1 MDALH
6 ELQAIIE
13 EQLLVLDG
21 KSDKTDRGGTGE
33 LSMVWG
39 EQSTVGGHASSFRCN
54 RGAVSEIHRTMLLSG
69 GSEGRVGAVEARRG
83 GAEGTFWWCLWCS
96 TVGPTLNWWWLGEE
110 LKLLIL

>member
-54 RGAVSEIHRTMLLSG
+54 RGAVREIHRAMLLSG
-69 GSEGRVGAVEARRG
+69 GREVGLGQLRPDEVVLRELFG
-83 GAEGTFWWCLWCS
+83 GVCG
-96 TVGPTLNWWWLGEE
+96 VR
-110 LKLLIL
+110 LLDQH